1 MQWAVRG
8 VLDDDPLLQACLRD
22 GRYDTQL
29 EEMRGQWLWKMVQAV
44 DAVDRFRV
52 PILHALYALSDDRNA
67 EQLCE
72 LASCFAATGDET
84 FRKRLYEIV
93 EERPILECRLAAESA
108 IWAAPHFLVHLKWE
122 FVERSYMLLLIYMIT
137 QWPVLLSSQDEL
149 NSLGVA

>member
-1 MQWAVRG
+1 MQFTDFSPPATPSLDQQRDALKKGLGRAMQWAVRG

-72 LASCFAATGDET
+72 LASCFAVTGDET

-93 EERPILECRLAAESA
+93 EERPIPRVPSGSRVGDHRA
-108 IWAAPHFLVHLKWE
+108 
-122 FVERSYMLLLIYMIT
+122 
-137 QWPVLLSSQDEL
+137 
-149 NSLGVA
+149 